1 MSLLCRIVFLSNLFY
16 IFSREQLVR
25 SVDEHNV
32 WLNGIAVYTP
42 KVQVIDNFR
51 RTYLSMDDRMV
62 DLTREASPAGD
73 VSHPGYYHAT
83 YDLYPSLEDSTCT
96 SYSLAPQGI
105 IFDSVVSAAKGYCR
119 AKRQRCGDHVNI
131 CNISLNIIEQ
141 ELVSEASTNN
151 TRVVSLSTGHY
162 IWNIQRKVDNDND
175 VLRYI
180 RCYEM
185 LSSVWV
191 QIQPFIY
198 SNGSLFPPEDLR
210 LVAVVSYSVSPQIKL
225 FVNILSGLGILFC
238 AICSWVVHNNRNHH
252 VFQSFGPVFYHI
264 QCIGS
269 SLVLLGCSISNID
282 DTYGFEQSFL
292 DMTCNLRTILRV
304 CGFLLMF
311 VTYILK
317 VMFLYILHVCFYIRH
332 CVLRKIV

>member
-1 MSLLCRIVFLSNLFY
+1 V
-16 IFSREQLVR
+16 VR
-25 SVDEHNV
+25 SVDEHNF

-42 KVQVIDNFR
+42 KVQVIENFR
-51 RTYLSMDDRMV
+51 RIYLSMDDYMV

-119 AKRQRCGDHVNI
+119 AKRQRRGDHVNI

-141 ELVSEASTNN
+141 ELVSEASTND
-151 TRVVSLSTGHY
+151 TRVVNLSTGHY
-162 IWNIQRKVDNDND
+162 IWNIQRKDDNENN
-175 VLRYI
+175 LFRYI
-180 RCYEM
+180 QSYEM
-185 LSSVWV
+185 LNSVWV
-191 QIQPFIY
+191 QFQPFIY

-210 LVAVVSYSVSPQIKL
+210 LVAVVSYSLSPQIKL
-225 FVNILSGLGILFC
+225 LVNILSGLGVLFC
-238 AICSWVVHNNRNHH
+238 AICSWVVQKNRNHH
-252 VFQSFGPVFYHI
+252 IFQSFGSVFFHM

-292 DMTCNLRTILRV
+292 DMSCNLRIVLRM
-304 CGFLLMF
+304 CGFLLLLVM
-311 VTYILK
+311 YILK
-317 VMFLYILHVCFYIRH
+317 VIYIYCT
-332 CVLRKIV
+332 CVLCRSRNAQEDLSIFVS